1 MIWCTRTFATSRATS
16 RRNTQSTACVVS
28 MTALSVSALAFAY
41 APRARAEEAPTFRET
56 LLDGCAATVRAP
68 DFPEVGQPIPCEIRF
83 TARDEPAAQ
92 YDPKSLFV
100 PTRPETLGVFDVLS
114 LGAPRLEVGA
124 DGVTYTIIDV
134 VLSTLDA
141 GTQTPEPLT
150 VAYIAGGTLR
160 EGRVEFPSFPVKSL
174 IGEELDPTK
183 YRDILGEIP
192 IAQRVA
198 WWGYAGAAAILGIG
212 AWLIWRLFHHD
223 RRDALAADAWARAEF
238 DRLARAN
245 HPERGDFGPFYD
257 ALTAIV
263 RGYVRRRFE
272 IPADRQTTREFLA
285 AASAHPEF
293 PTSETDQL
301 RTLLQLADL
310 VKFAQA
316 RPEATSCAAHFTEA
330 RAFVERTRP
339 ISSGQAT
346 NTPTPGGKETST

>member
-1 MIWCTRTFATSRATS
+1 MSRWMNTSMHPREDACASS
-16 RRNTQSTACVVS
+16 RIVSVTAMTACVVVLS
-28 MTALSVSALAFAY
+28 STSFAL
-41 APRARAEEAPTFRET
+41 AEEAPAFRET
-56 LLDGCAATVRAP
+56 QLEGCTATVRAA
-68 DFPEVGQPIPCEIRF
+68 DFPDVGQPIMCEVRF
-83 TARDEPAAQ
+83 TAHGDASVA

-100 PTRPETLGVFDVLS
+100 PKRPETLGVFDVLS
-114 LGAPRLEVGA
+114 IAAPRIEVGTN
-124 DGVTYTIIDV
+124 GVTYAIIDV

-141 GTQTPEPLT
+141 GTQTPEPLP

-198 WWGYAGAAAILGIG
+198 WWGYAGAAAILGVG

-223 RRDALAADAWARAEF
+223 RRDAVTADAWARAEF

-257 ALTAIV
+257 TLTAIV

-293 PTSETDQL
+293 AKSETEQL

-316 RPEATSCAAHFTEA
+316 RPEATSCAAHLTEA

-339 ISSGQAT
+339 LSSGHAT
-346 NTPTPGGKETST
+346 NTPTLRGKETSP